1 MNESLRYLGT
11 GTAAPVR
18 AHPAFAATRAEP
30 DMGETVISPHGVAAA
45 GPARGL
51 RGRHAECVALDRL
64 VAEVRAGQS
73 RVLILRGES
82 GAGKTAL
89 LEHLLDGA
97 AGFRIAR
104 AAGAESEMELAFAG
118 LHQLCAPFLD
128 QVEALPGPQR
138 EALEVAFGLRDGD
151 RPDRFLA
158 GLAALG
164 LLSKV
169 AENRPLVCAVD
180 DAQWLDQASSRVLAF
195 VARHLAGGPVALV
208 LAMRPDGMGH
218 DLAGLAELPVGGL
231 ADGDAG
237 ALLDSALPGRLDE
250 RVRDRIVAEA
260 RGIPGV
266 LLELAG
272 RLGHEE
278 LAGGFGLPGAMPAD
292 RAEEGFRERLG
303 PLPEATRLL
312 LLVAAAEPTSDPM
325 LVWRA
330 AGLLGVGADAAR
342 PAAEAGLIAPG
353 GQVRFGSPLVR
364 SAVYRAASPKER
376 QGAHRALAE
385 ATDPGTDPDRRAW
398 HRAHAATGLDEDIA
412 AELERAAPTARVRG
426 GLAAAAAFCERAAE
440 LTRAPDKR
448 ARRALA
454 AAQLKYQAGA
464 AEGAR
469 RLVALAQAGPL
480 DEVGRAQ
487 AQLLH
492 AQLAGHVGRGRE
504 ALLVKAARQLEPL
517 DPGLA
522 RQGYLDAFY
531 AALTAGRLETGELLE
546 TAEAARATRLQS
558 RPPRSCDLLLDG
570 LALLTTEGY
579 ATGAPLLRQALAEL
593 RDEDVSVD
601 DGLGWLLL
609 ACRICRDV
617 WDDRS
622 WSLLSARLIELA
634 RRDGAL
640 GVLPA
645 ALASGMMVQVLSG
658 EPALAAVLAQQAEA
672 AARAAGHLP
681 APYGALLAAAWDGRD
696 GEVAELIAAATT
708 EMTAQGDGQWLT
720 AAAWASAVLYNGLS
734 RYDEALAAAE
744 EAGAHPGELGLAT
757 WSLAELIEAAA
768 RTGQPGRAAE
778 ALVRLC
784 AATDA
789 AGTDWALGIQ
799 ARCRA
804 LLSESAAAE
813 HWYREAIDRL
823 ARTQVRVEL
832 ARTYLVYGE
841 WLRRESRRVD
851 AREQLRAAH
860 NLLTE
865 IGMEGFAER
874 ARRELVAT
882 GETVR
887 RRTVEAA
894 VELTPQEA
902 QIARLAGDGHTN
914 PEISSQM
921 YLSPRTV
928 EWHLRKVFAKL
939 GISSRK
945 ELRRVLPELCP
956 TALSA

>member
-1 MNESLRYLGT
+1 MNESPRYLGT

-18 AHPAFAATRAEP
+18 AHPVFTAARAEL
-30 DMGETVISPHGVAAA
+30 DLGDTVLSPHGIAGA
-45 GPARGL
+45 GPERGL
-51 RGRHAECVALDRL
+51 RGRRAECAALDRL
-64 VAEVRAGQS
+64 VAEVRDGQS
-73 RVLILRGES
+73 RVLIVRGES

-89 LEHLLDGA
+89 LEYLLDRA

-104 AAGAESEMELAFAG
+104 AAGTEAEMELAFAG
-118 LHQLCAPFLD
+118 LHQLCVPFLD

-169 AENRPLVCAVD
+169 AEKRPLVCAVD
-180 DAQWLDQASSRVLAF
+180 DAQWLDQASSRALAF

-208 LAMRPDGMGH
+208 LAMRPDGTGH
-218 DLAGLAELPVGGL
+218 DLAGLAELTVGGL
-231 ADGDAG
+231 ADGDGG

-260 RGIPGV
+260 RGVPGV

-272 RLGHEE
+272 RLSHEE

-292 RAEEGFRERLG
+292 RAEDGLRERLR
-303 PLPEATRLL
+303 PLPAATRLL
-312 LLVAAAEPTSDPM
+312 LLLAAAEPTSDPM

-353 GQVRFGSPLVR
+353 GQLRFGNPLVR
-364 SAVYRAASPKER
+364 SAIYRAASPKER

-385 ATDPGTDPDRRAW
+385 ATDPETDPDRRAW
-398 HRAHAATGLDEDIA
+398 HRAQAATGLDEDVA
-412 AELERAAPTARVRG
+412 AELERAAPAARARG
-426 GLAAAAAFCERAAE
+426 GVAAAAAFCERAAE
-440 LTRAPDKR
+440 LTRAPDSR

-480 DEVGRAQ
+480 DEAGRAR

-492 AQLAGHVGRGRE
+492 AQLVSHVGRDRE
-504 ALLVKAARQLEPL
+504 ALLVKAAQRLEPL

-522 RQGYLDAFY
+522 RQGYLDAFR
-531 AALTAGRLETGELLE
+531 AALAAGRLATGELLT
-546 TAEAARATRLQS
+546 TAEAVRASRLQY
-558 RPPRSCDLLLDG
+558 LLLDG
-570 LALLTTEGY
+570 LALLVTEGY
-579 ATGAPLLRQALAEL
+579 ATGAPLLRQALEEL
-593 RDEDVSVD
+593 RDQDASVD
-601 DGLGWLLL
+601 DGLDLLLL
-609 ACRICRDV
+609 ACQVCRDV

-645 ALASGMMVQVLSG
+645 ALASGMMVKLLAG
-658 EPALAAVLAQQAEA
+658 EPALAAALAQQAEG
-672 AARAAGHLP
+672 AARAAGDLP
-681 APYGALLAAAWDGRD
+681 APCGALLVAAWDGRD
-696 GEVAELIAAATT
+696 GEAAELIAAATAA
-708 EMTAQGDGQWLT
+708 MTAQGEGQWLT

-734 RYDEALAAAE
+734 RYEEALAAAE
-744 EAGAHPGELGLAT
+744 EASAHPGELGLAT

-768 RTGQPGRAAE
+768 RTGQPGRAAD
-778 ALVRLC
+778 ALARLC

-813 HWYREAIDRL
+813 RGYTDAIDRL

-832 ARTYLVYGE
+832 ARTHLVYGE

-860 NLLTE
+860 NMLTE
-865 IGMEGFAER
+865 MGMEGFAER
-874 ARRELVAT
+874 ARRELLAT

-887 RRTVEAA
+887 RRTVETA

-914 PEISSQM
+914 PEISTQM

-945 ELRRVLPELCP
+945 ELRRVLLELSP
-956 TALSA
+956 AALSA